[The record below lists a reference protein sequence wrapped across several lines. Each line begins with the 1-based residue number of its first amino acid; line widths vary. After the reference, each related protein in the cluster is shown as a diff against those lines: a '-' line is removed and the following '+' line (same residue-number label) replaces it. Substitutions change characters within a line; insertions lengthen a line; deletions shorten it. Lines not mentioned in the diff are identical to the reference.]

1 MPAIAAALN
10 ATLARQHLLAGMAAR
25 GSGRGRGCSGGG
37 GGVHVRAYALG
48 AVTGAE
54 VYSHQS
60 VEGGVQAGAKGPTG
74 ASADGASE
82 GEQRGRGGGEDGR
95 RLTIQTR
102 GIAEELRSIF
112 GEGLEAVAEG
122 VREGGVSV
130 SATVSAT
137 VSPSEHTRRRVGV
150 HMNCE
155 GCEYGVVEGLA
166 AAGLLGSVNSI
177 TMGSHLLPQWDGDTY
192 DT

>member
-1 MPAIAAALN
+1 M
-10 ATLARQHLLAGMAAR
+10 
-25 GSGRGRGCSGGG
+25 
-37 GGVHVRAYALG
+37 HVRAYALG

-60 VEGGVQAGAKGPTG
+60 VEGGVQAGAKGPIG
-74 ASADGASE
+74 ASAGGASE
-82 GEQRGRGGGEDGR
+82 GEERGRGGGEEGR

-102 GIAEELRSIF
+102 GIAEELRSIL
-112 GEGLEAVAEG
+112 GEGAEAAAEG
-122 VREGGVSV
+122 VREGGVRV
-130 SATVSAT
+130 SSSEHI
-137 VSPSEHTRRRVGV
+137 SPSKHTRRRVGV

-166 AAGLLGSVNSI
+166 AAGLLGSVHSI

-192 DT
+192 DIHKIRTIYI

>member
-1 MPAIAAALN
+1 VPAIAAALN
-10 ATLARQHLLAGMAAR
+10 ATLARQHLLAGMAAG
-25 GSGRGRGCSGGG
+25 GSGSGRGCSGGG

-102 GIAEELRSIF
+102 GIAEELRSIL
-112 GEGLEAVAEG
+112 GEGAEAAAEG
-122 VREGGVSV
+122 VRKGGVR
-130 SATVSAT
+130 

-155 GCEYGVVEGLA
+155 GCEYAVVEGLA
-166 AAGLLGSVNSI
+166 AAGLLGSVHSI

-192 DT
+192 DIHNIRTMYI